1 MVTVFVVTIREVR
14 GKGLSMP
21 PACAI
26 AMVWRTMEGYR
37 VIQVVEGHKDGIEH
51 LARALYILSETT
63 RGKIGYKIMP
73 LDELGIRW
81 FMTLY
86 NSVGF
91 EVAFACMDK
100 EGRLLWTESVE
111 VIEEPQ
117 AMEKCK
123 QL

>member
-1 MVTVFVVTIREVR
+1 MVTVFVATIRGVR

-21 PACAI
+21 PVCTI

-51 LARALYILSETT
+51 LARTLYILSETT

-86 NSVGF
+86 DPVGF

-100 EGRLLWTESVE
+100 EGRLLWAESVE
-111 VIEEPQ
+111 VIEESQ